1 MIYTIREWNDPILRQ
16 PAEWVDS
23 EHTTYNLE
31 TVVANMKETM
41 QAIGAIGLAANQ
53 CGIPL
58 RIMLVGRG
66 AQFEAPPLV
75 CINPAITPRTKE
87 YATHGE
93 GCFSLPG
100 INGMVARPRYITLT
114 YKNPEGN
121 LVVMPLDD
129 HDYGSVIA
137 QHELDHLDGIFF
149 TDYATY
155 LWEEENSVTV
165 TYKAKLNATS

>member
-1 MIYTIREWNDPILRQ
+1 MIYTMREWDDPILRE
-16 PAEWVDS
+16 PSVWVEESFSKDRLQ
-23 EHTTYNLE
+23 EII
-31 TVVANMKETM
+31 ANMKETM
-41 QAIGAIGLAANQ
+41 YTIGAVGLAANQ

-66 AQFEAPPLV
+66 AKFEESLV
-75 CINPAITPRTKE
+75 CINPAVTLRTHE
-87 YATHGE
+87 TAIHTE

-100 INGMVARPRYITLT
+100 VCGLVERPRYINLT
-114 YKNPEGN
+114 YKNLEGS

-129 HDYGSVIA
+129 YNYASVIA

-149 TDYATY
+149 TDYATEI
-155 LWEEENSVTV
+155 WEETDSVTL